1 MTTRIKQAHNHD
13 PAQGAMFNQERAVS
27 RRGAPETSKIAA
39 ASITPKKIR
48 EAHGKII
55 FMIRTHGSMT
65 DYELRGMAAQ
75 LGWHFSWSGMSARR
89 SELCPPRGYG
99 LRDSGVTRLTPN
111 KKPAIVWEIDPA
123 HAPEVLPPKVRNLR
137 QTQRAVLAIFED
149 ASALGIKEMSHAQL
163 VAEYE
168 RKIDRGDE
176 TEIQSDSSIRTRCA
190 ELVELKMVKRCP
202 DSVTEK
208 GNIAMW
214 GLV

>member
-1 MTTRIKQAHNHD
+1 
-13 PAQGAMFNQERAVS
+13 MFNQERAVS
-27 RRGAPETSKIAA
+27 RRGAPATSVAAA
-39 ASITPKKIR
+39 ASITKAKIR
-48 EAHGKII
+48 DAHGKII

-65 DYELRGMAAQ
+65 DYELRDMAVK

-99 LRDSGVTRLTPN
+99 LRDSGTTRPTPN
-111 KKPAIVWEIDPA
+111 KREATVWEIDPN

-137 QTQRAVLAIFED
+137 PTQRAVLAIFEE
-149 ASALGIKEMSHAQL
+149 AKALGIHEMSHGQL

-176 TEIQSDSSIRTRCA
+176 TEIQSESSIRTRCA
-190 ELVELKMVKRCP
+190 ELVDLGFVKRYP
-202 DSVTEK
+202 DSETEK

-214 GLV
+214 GLA